1 MPKFIKFLHNDKLL
15 LFKVDCIETIIF
27 EVSTL
32 QIRIA
37 FSFESEISVYPFD
50 FIDQFK
56 QQCDAIME
64 QLEI

>member
-32 QIRIA
+32 QIRIG
-37 FSFESEISVYPFD
+37 FSFDAEIAVYPFD
-50 FIDQFK
+50 FSEQFK

-64 QLEI
+64 QLEL